1 MSKKV
6 LILNPPL
13 TMREMYKDLE
23 GGGSQ
28 FPPLGIALLAAV
40 IRDKGY
46 NVKILDTL
54 ALNMNGEQAIQKIL
68 KESPDYLAVTSITI
82 SIYNAQEIIQT
93 LKKTHPE
100 MKIIVGGPHVTAAPE
115 KTMEVFPEFDV
126 GVIGEAED
134 TFVEL
139 LDRLDNNKS
148 LDDVAG
154 LLIRKEGKIIRTA
167 PRPLIKDLDKL
178 PFPAWDL
185 LPDLLTYYQPA
196 ADTLNRTP
204 ATLLI
209 TSRGCPGRCN
219 YCDQSVFGQ
228 RIRGYSADYVIRM
241 IKHLQKEYGIKEIF
255 FQDDNYVALRQRM
268 IEISKKLIEQKI
280 DLTYSVMG
288 RVDQV
293 TEEGLRWLKKSGC
306 WQINYGLESG
316 DQRIFDLID
325 KDVTVKQNMDAVK
338 LANKLGISVKG
349 LFMIGAFGETKE
361 SIENTLKFIKK
372 APIDDFHMTI
382 YTPFP
387 GATGYKEAH
396 KYGKFDPDW
405 RKVSMFGADNFVPF
419 GITRKELEKYYRKS
433 WRVFYLRPRIIWN
446 YIKKMKNKKQRAK
459 IIQGG
464 ISFVKFNL
472 NPLFKSGS
480 MFES

>member
-1 MSKKV
+1 
-6 LILNPPL
+6 
-13 TMREMYKDLE
+13 
-23 GGGSQ
+23 
-28 FPPLGIALLAAV
+28 
-40 IRDKGY
+40 
-46 NVKILDTL
+46 
-54 ALNMNGEQAIQKIL
+54 
-68 KESPDYLAVTSITI
+68 
-82 SIYNAQEIIQT
+82 
-93 LKKTHPE
+93 
-100 MKIIVGGPHVTAAPE
+100 
-115 KTMEVFPEFDV
+115 
-126 GVIGEAED
+126 
-134 TFVEL
+134 
-139 LDRLDNNKS
+139 
-148 LDDVAG
+148 
-154 LLIRKEGKIIRTA
+154 
-167 PRPLIKDLDKL
+167 
-178 PFPAWDL
+178 
-185 LPDLLTYYQPA
+185 
-196 ADTLNRTP
+196 
-204 ATLLI
+204 
-209 TSRGCPGRCN
+209 
-219 YCDQSVFGQ
+219 
-228 RIRGYSADYVIRM
+228 
-241 IKHLQKEYGIKEIF
+241 
-255 FQDDNYVALRQRM
+255 M

-316 DQRIFDLID
+316 DQRILDLID